1 MSTDLAGKVA
11 VVTGGGA
18 VATEILSVG
27 AAICGSRARRG
38 AAIAVVYLN
47 APAAQRTAA
56 TIEATGGRA
65 IAVIGDLTHE
75 AQAER
80 AVAETLGQ
88 LGRIDVL
95 VNNIGIGDGAVVT
108 QTDEGQWTQALA
120 VNLNTVLFMCKHA
133 IPHMKDG
140 GSVVNISTT
149 AIDTPSASAAYSGS
163 KAAVEGLTKHIALQ
177 YGPEGIRC
185 NAVRPGEIWS
195 AIVARHCKTEAAV
208 EALRTERRN
217 RSALRTEGSPQ
228 DIAEAVAFLA
238 SPRSRW
244 ISGEIL
250 TVDGGSHLIRPNP
263 DWTSHRSYWRAP
275 RQGD

>member
-1 MSTDLAGKVA
+1 MSSDLAGKVA
-11 VVTGGGA
+11 IVTGGGA
-18 VATEILSVG
+18 VAGEAVSVG
-27 AAICGSRARRG
+27 DATCRTLARLG
-38 AAIAVVYLN
+38 AAIAVVDLN
-47 APAAQRTAA
+47 AEAAKRTVAA
-56 TIEATGGRA
+56 IEADGGRA
-65 IAVIGDLTHE
+65 AAIVANLTAE
-75 AQAER
+75 SQAMR
-80 AVAETLGQ
+80 AVAETLEHF
-88 LGRIDVL
+88 GRINVL

-108 QTDEGQWTQALA
+108 QTDEGQWTHALA

-195 AIVARHCKTEAAV
+195 AIVARHCKTEAAA

-217 RSALRTEGSPQ
+217 RSALRSEGAPQ

-238 SPRSRW
+238 SPKSRW

-250 TVDGGSHLIRPNP
+250 TVDGGSNLIRPNG

>member
-1 MSTDLAGKVA
+1 MSSDLAGKVA
-11 VVTGGGA
+11 IVTGGGA
-18 VATEILSVG
+18 VAGEIISVG
-27 AAICGSRARRG
+27 DATCRTLARLG
-38 AAIAVVYLN
+38 AAIAVVDLN
-47 APAAQRTAA
+47 AEAAKRTVTA
-56 TIEATGGRA
+56 IEADGGRA
-65 IAVIGDLTHE
+65 AAIVADLTAE
-75 AQAER
+75 SQAMR
-80 AVAETLGQ
+80 AVAETLEHF
-88 LGRIDVL
+88 GRIDVL
-95 VNNIGIGDGAVVT
+95 ANNIGIGDGAVVT
-108 QTDEGQWTQALA
+108 QTDEVQWTHALSI
-120 VNLNTVLFMCKHA
+120 NLNTVLFMCKHA

-195 AIVARHCKTEAAV
+195 AIVARHCKTEAVA

-238 SPRSRW
+238 SPKSRW

-275 RQGD
+275 RQSD

>member
-1 MSTDLAGKVA
+1 MSSDLAGKVA
-11 VVTGGGA
+11 IVTGGGA
-18 VATEILSVG
+18 VAGEIISVG
-27 AAICGSRARRG
+27 DATCRTLARLG
-38 AAIAVVYLN
+38 AAIAVVDLN
-47 APAAQRTAA
+47 AEAARCTVAA
-56 TIEATGGRA
+56 IEADGGRA
-65 IAVIGDLTHE
+65 AAIVADLT
-75 AQAER
+75 ADSQAVR
-80 AVAETLGQ
+80 AVAETLDHF
-88 LGRIDVL
+88 GRIDVL

-217 RSALRTEGSPQ
+217 RSALRTEDSPQ